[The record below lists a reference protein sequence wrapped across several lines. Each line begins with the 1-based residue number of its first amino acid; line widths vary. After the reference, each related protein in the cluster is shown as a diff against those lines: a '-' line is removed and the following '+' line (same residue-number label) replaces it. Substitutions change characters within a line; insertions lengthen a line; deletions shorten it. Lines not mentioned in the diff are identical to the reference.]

1 MPNLKKAELIEG
13 VVHMP
18 SPVRVQRHGEP
29 SRFLSTWLGVY
40 QAATPGLIGADN
52 TTVRL
57 DQDNEPQPDGLLMID
72 PALGGQARISVDDY
86 VEESPELVAE
96 ISSSTVK
103 VDLGAKFRVYQRTQ
117 VREYVVWRV
126 VEKAVDW
133 FILRQGKYD
142 RLQPGPDGILR
153 SEVFPGLWLDAE
165 SLVRGDLA
173 GVLAVV
179 QQGAATPE
187 HAQFV
192 AELQKARKP

>member
-1 MPNLKKAELIEG
+1 
-13 VVHMP
+13 
-18 SPVRVQRHGEP
+18 
-29 SRFLSTWLGVY
+29 
-40 QAATPGLIGADN
+40 
-52 TTVRL
+52 
-57 DQDNEPQPDGLLMID
+57 MID
-72 PALGGQARISVDDY
+72 PALGGHARISVDDY

-142 RLQPGPDGILR
+142 RLQPGPDGILK
-153 SEVFPGLWLDAE
+153 SEVFPGLWLDTEA
-165 SLVRGDLA
+165 LVRGDLA
-173 GVLAVV
+173 SVLAVV
-179 QQGAATPE
+179 QQGVATPE

-192 AELQKARKP
+192 AELQKAKKP